1 MKLTINSILD
11 LPEELRYV
19 LRTIWHPEEG
29 DQFFLLNSFTDPSP
43 VFTYGRYNPSL
54 FAENRLYAYP
64 LLTTERLMK
73 IIEDYG
79 GYQMIREIVAQ
90 ATSINELFNLLW
102 EKIIYILQD
111 GESPE
116 YWSLT
121 VPVSERSVPEEVEIM
136 IPSQGVK

>member
-1 MKLTINSILD
+1 MRVSINAILS
-11 LPEELRYV
+11 LPEELLYV

-29 DQFFLLNSFTDPSP
+29 DQFFFLNSLTGPSP
-43 VFTYGRYNPSL
+43 IFTYGKNNTS
-54 FAENRLYAYP
+54 FEENRLNAYP

-79 GYQMIREIVAQ
+79 GYHLIKKLVDS

-102 EKIIYILQD
+102 EEIISILQD

-121 VPVSERSVPEEVEIM
+121 IPVHKRSVPEEIEI
-136 IPSQGVK
+136 

>member
-1 MKLTINSILD
+1 MRVSIHSVLY

-19 LRTIWHPEEG
+19 LQTIWHPEDD
-29 DQFFLLNSFTDPSP
+29 DQFFFLNSLAGPSP
-43 VFTYGRYNPSL
+43 VFTYGKYNKSL
-54 FAENRLYAYP
+54 FVKNSVEAYP
-64 LLTTERLMK
+64 LLSTERLMK

-79 GYQMIREIVAQ
+79 GYMMIKEIVSQ

-121 VPVSERSVPEEVEIM
+121 VPTNERPIPEIVDITMPSNDIM
-136 IPSQGVK
+136 